1 MWQNPC
7 KTNWKYQPCTDFCSV
22 VVVAF
27 FIHSDAFVTIFYW
40 MFLAIFTANRFQVV
54 LYFMLCTFFLKKKT
68 ITRKKYQAHP
78 FITLNSPKAATCNKC
93 KSKRHGSSFRLDFV
107 HIFFLSCVF
116 PLYWHGWAKHFS
128 HIVLMSHHK
137 VHAFCATD
145 RTCATRQNYYENI
158 RLPDV
163 YVFQCLLF
171 LQIHHY
177 HRLTLHLFFSH
188 ITCTFVFSRLDA
200 LNAFILFQS
209 MVSTT
214 EPCILF

>member
-22 VVVAF
+22 VVF
-27 FIHSDAFVTIFYW
+27 FHSFWRVRYNLLLNVSGHFHGKPISGCTVFHALHIF
-40 MFLAIFTANRFQVV
+40 
-54 LYFMLCTFFLKKKT
+54 FFEKKKT
-68 ITRKKYQAHP
+68 SRKKNTKHP
-78 FITLNSPKAATCNKC
+78 FTLNSPKAATSNEC
-93 KSKRHGSSFRLDFV
+93 KSKRHGWSFRLDFV
-107 HIFFLSCVF
+107 HIFFLCVF
-116 PLYWHGWAKHFS
+116 PLYCHGWAKHFS

-188 ITCTFVFSRLDA
+188 ITCTFVFSRLDG

>member
-22 VVVAF
+22 VVF
-27 FIHSDAFVTIFYW
+27 FIHSFWRVRYNLLLNVSGHFHGKPISG
-40 MFLAIFTANRFQVV
+40 
-54 LYFMLCTFFLKKKT
+54 CTVFHAL
-68 ITRKKYQAHP
+68 
-78 FITLNSPKAATCNKC
+78 
-93 KSKRHGSSFRLDFV
+93 
-107 HIFFLSCVF
+107 HIFFWKKKHHEKKIPSTRLHSILQKRPLPTNASRKDTDRVFVLILFTYFFLCVF
-116 PLYWHGWAKHFS
+116 PLYCHGWAKHFS

-177 HRLTLHLFFSH
+177 HRLTLHLFCSH
-188 ITCTFVFSRLDA
+188 ITCTFVFSRLDG

-209 MVSTT
+209 MASTT

>member
-7 KTNWKYQPCTDFCSV
+7 KTNWKYHPCTDFCSFV
-22 VVVAF
+22 VF
-27 FIHSDAFVTIFYW
+27 FSFIHSDAFVTISYW

-54 LYFMLCTFFLKKKT
+54 LYFMLCTFFFWGETNHEKK
-68 ITRKKYQAHP
+68 IPSTRLHSILQKRP
-78 FITLNSPKAATCNKC
+78 LATNASRKDTD
-93 KSKRHGSSFRLDFV
+93 RVFVLILFTYSFL
-107 HIFFLSCVF
+107 CVL

-177 HRLTLHLFFSH
+177 HRLTLHLFSSH
-188 ITCTFVFSRLDA
+188 ITCTFVFSRLDG